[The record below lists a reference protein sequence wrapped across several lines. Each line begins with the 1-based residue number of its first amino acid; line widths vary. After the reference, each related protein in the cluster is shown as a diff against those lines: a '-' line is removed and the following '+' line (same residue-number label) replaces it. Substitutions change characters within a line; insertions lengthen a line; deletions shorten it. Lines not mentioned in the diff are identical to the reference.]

1 MQVCVYMYMHV
12 CICMCAC
19 VCAWECNGSEGG
31 DSYPHFL
38 CFKDRNLPYQL
49 NQVQKD
55 HRKVMSN
62 REQPSRTPRGA
73 RSDSALRAPPAKGR
87 GEGRAAAGCAGPAEA
102 AGKHVSSDTSS
113 VCLGF
118 WLPGT
123 TSPQI
128 ERRPAK
134 SKRFQ
139 GCAESHTKIKVTPHA
154 SPCKDSLVFLL
165 VVPCWEGNPVI
176 KL

>member
-1 MQVCVYMYMHV
+1 MR
-12 CICMCAC
+12 
-19 VCAWECNGSEGG
+19 GG
-31 DSYPHFL
+31 Q
-38 CFKDRNLPYQL
+38 QL
-49 NQVQKD
+49 AVQD
-55 HRKVMSN
+55 QH
-62 REQPSRTPRGA
+62 
-73 RSDSALRAPPAKGR
+73 
-87 GEGRAAAGCAGPAEA
+87 EA

-134 SKRFQ
+134 SKRLQ

-154 SPCKDSLVFLL
+154 SPCKDSLLFLPDGSVL
-165 VVPCWEGNPVI
+165 GRESSDKTLG
-176 KL
+176 LAAS